1 MRVEGNPDAFECLVR
16 RHRDRLVA
24 LARNIAGAS
33 AEDAV
38 QNALINAYQSADKF
52 EGRSKVAT
60 WLHRIVINGALDI
73 VRRRPAARSEIPESL
88 RAKPTADCDWPEI
101 KRVSRSLT
109 DDQKRALLL
118 IDVMAYPVEQ
128 AAEIPRRPRGNV
140 KTRAARARAVCAIRL
155 KAAAARR

>member
-1 MRVEGNPDAFECLVR
+1 MRVEANPDAFECLVR

-38 QNALINAYQSADKF
+38 QNALIKAHQSADKF

-73 VRRRPAARSEIPESL
+73 VRRRPAA
-88 RAKPTADCDWPEI
+88 
-101 KRVSRSLT
+101 
-109 DDQKRALLL
+109 
-118 IDVMAYPVEQ
+118 
-128 AAEIPRRPRGNV
+128 
-140 KTRAARARAVCAIRL
+140 
-155 KAAAARR
+155 